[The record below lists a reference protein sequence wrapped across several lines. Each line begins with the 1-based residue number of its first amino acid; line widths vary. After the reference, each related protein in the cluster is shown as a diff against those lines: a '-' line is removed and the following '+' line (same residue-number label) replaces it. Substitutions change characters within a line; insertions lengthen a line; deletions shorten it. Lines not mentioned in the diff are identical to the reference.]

1 MAAADRPEPP
11 AVAAGRAVG
20 VADAPVRRVTGDA
33 VADDGDRLAV
43 EEPLLIELNFERGG
57 GRVTESVSVTMRTPG
72 HDVEL
77 AVGFLYTEG
86 IIAAADEVAVPDAE
100 PPTAAGVRECNTVR
114 IEVRPGVP
122 VDVRRLERH
131 FYTAS
136 SCGVC
141 GKTSIEAI
149 TASRELR
156 VAAGRPVVSA
166 ATVHGLP
173 DALRAAQAVFRQTGG
188 LHAAALFDPAGRLLC
203 LREDVGRHN
212 ALDKLVGAQL
222 LAGTLPLADHLVLVS
237 GRASFELMQKALMAG
252 VPILAAVG
260 APSSLAVETAET
272 YGATL
277 LGFVRNGRFN
287 VYAGAARVREAAA
300 GSPGGDGGADA
311 PSPRLAPP
319 LTGGRA

>member
-1 MAAADRPEPP
+1 MGRADRTEAPP
-11 AVAAGRAVG
+11 LASGRAVG
-20 VADAPVRRVTGDA
+20 IAQAPVRRVAGAA
-33 VADDGDRLAV
+33 VTDDDDQLAV
-43 EEPLLIELNFERGG
+43 EEPLLIELNFERDG

-72 HDVEL
+72 NDVEL
-77 AVGFLYTEG
+77 ALGFLYTEG
-86 IIAAADEVAVPDAE
+86 IVAAADEVSVPDAE
-100 PPTAAGVRECNTVR
+100 PSTEAGARGCNTVR
-114 IEVRPGVP
+114 IEVRRGVP

-141 GKTSIEAI
+141 GKTSLEALS
-149 TASRELR
+149 AAREVRL
-156 VAAGRPVVSA
+156 APDRPVVSA
-166 ATVHGLP
+166 ATVHALP
-173 DALRAAQAVFRQTGG
+173 ETLRAAQAVFRQTGG

-222 LAGTLPLADHLVLVS
+222 LAGTLPLGDHLVLVS

-252 VPILAAVG
+252 VPIVAAVG
-260 APSSLAVETAET
+260 APSSLAVETAEA

-287 VYAGAARVREAAA
+287 VYAGVRRLREAVAA
-300 GSPGGDGGADA
+300 GAEAA
-311 PSPRLAPP
+311 PE
-319 LTGGRA
+319 